1 MRPFPIFKPAAKF
14 LLISFLLFNV
24 CVNAQQ
30 AEYRITDEGKYEHLS
45 DLKET
50 GMIYDESNGSYYK
63 PISERTFF
71 LEAQKREYI
80 TPDITYAQ
88 FIKLPIILQIAA
100 VNQPLA
106 EVIDCST
113 NYTSSKCLRFTDLV
127 LIVPGPDT
135 VIIVPLLELKKLPL
149 TQLERAKLFMKYGV
163 E

>member
-1 MRPFPIFKPAAKF
+1 MKPFLIFQPVAKF
-14 LLISFLLFNV
+14 FFISFLLFDLS
-24 CVNAQQ
+24 VNAQQ
-30 AEYRITDEGKYEHLS
+30 AEYRITKDGKYEHIN

-71 LEAQKREYI
+71 LEAQKRGFL
-80 TPDITYAQ
+80 TADITYAQ
-88 FIKLPIILQIAA
+88 FIQLPIILRIAA

-113 NYTSSKCLRFTDLV
+113 NFTSPKCLRFTDLV
-127 LIVPGPDT
+127 VVVPDADT
-135 VIIVPLLELKKLPL
+135 VIIVPLLELKKLPVTL
-149 TQLERAKLFMKYGV
+149 LERAKLFMKYGV